1 MRTIALQLL
10 YTFSWLIVTAS
21 QPQNPPKPSAPELEI
36 VSAKWIKVVNQ
47 GTLIDPGAPS
57 VTIGHEGNQQMP
69 VVVPNPNIA
78 QRTRDRSYYIY
89 SAQVINRGEKEIKG
103 LAWDYVFKD
112 RNTHEELKRQLGY
125 STVGLHRNQKTSVQI
140 RTPSSPP
147 KLIDAGAIGAG
158 GPAFEEQVV
167 IQCILFA
174 DGSMWAHPEAKDDL
188 CERIRPLFKYRSR
201 AGVRPVFR

>member
-1 MRTIALQLL
+1 MAWFTGMVSL
-10 YTFSWLIVTAS
+10 
-21 QPQNPPKPSAPELEI
+21 PQNPPKASAPELEI
-36 VSAKWIKVVNQ
+36 VSAKWTMVVYQ
-47 GTLIDPGAPS
+47 GTLLDPGAPS
-57 VTIGHEGNQQMP
+57 QTVSREGNTSMP
-69 VVVPNPNIA
+69 VVVPNPKIA
-78 QRTRDRSYYIY
+78 ERTRDRTYYSYT
-89 SAQVINRGEKEIKG
+89 AQVINRGEKEIKG

-112 RNTHEELKRQLGY
+112 RATHEELKRQLGY
-125 STVGLHRNQKTSVQI
+125 STVGLHRNQKTSLQI

-147 KLIDAGAIGAG
+147 KVISSGAIGAG

-188 CERIRPLFKYRSR
+188 CERVRPLFKYKSR